1 MRFMSAAGKEKAR
14 GGIKHERGIHLCGG
28 VVLAVLLICIIGRLM
43 SKKKHIVLSSVSGVA
58 ALVLINLTAG
68 ITGVGLGYT
77 LLSVGTSVLLG
88 LPGVALLLL
97 GNLL

>member
-1 MRFMSAAGKEKAR
+1 MKEVF
-14 GGIKHERGIHLCGG
+14 IYVGG

-43 SKKKHIVLSSVSGVA
+43 SKKKHIVVEQRERSGRARAV
-58 ALVLINLTAG
+58 NLTAG

>member
-14 GGIKHERGIHLCGG
+14 GGIKHE
-28 VVLAVLLICIIGRLM
+28 
-43 SKKKHIVLSSVSGVA
+43 
-58 ALVLINLTAG
+58 
-68 ITGVGLGYT
+68 TGVGLGYT

>member
-1 MRFMSAAGKEKAR
+1 MKEVFIYVAASS
-14 GGIKHERGIHLCGG
+14 LPCCSS
-28 VVLAVLLICIIGRLM
+28 VLSGRLM

>member
-1 MRFMSAAGKEKAR
+1 MFPGLHEYFHPPAIYMGWGTCVCGPPPGVKGKRGNMAR
-14 GGIKHERGIHLCGG
+14 
-28 VVLAVLLICIIGRLM
+28 
-43 SKKKHIVLSSVSGVA
+43 KKHIVLSSVSGVA
-58 ALVLINLTAG
+58 ALVVINLTAG

-77 LLSVGTSVLLG
+77 LLSIGTSVLLG